1 VTTNATKA
9 KVGELISKVGDRKLT
24 TAQRMN
30 CVRDVMMAERDRIF
44 QALPRHVTP
53 DRLMRV
59 AINCI
64 RKTPEILNCD
74 PASLFA
80 AITESATYGWE
91 LGGVLGHAYIVP
103 FGRDAVLV
111 PGYRGL
117 IDLCRRSGQVSTIQM
132 ELVHEGDRFE
142 YGLGDDPFIRH
153 TPNDADPKRD
163 SRPITHV
170 YCVVKLR
177 DGGIQRSVW
186 TAAKIDAHKEKYA
199 KAWRK
204 KDSAWQTDWPVMA
217 KKTVIRDMINRGLV
231 PVSAEFQSV
240 VQRPDEAV
248 PVAFVD
254 AAAPMQGEL
263 LGLESADDEE
273 SPQRIEVA
281 TGEEEIGEL
290 EVSVRSAIEAIGQCS
305 DGQHVADRV
314 ERWKARAGQLTDDPE
329 EYGEAEVRVIEA
341 AEERMRQLGQ

>member
-1 VTTNATKA
+1 
-9 KVGELISKVGDRKLT
+9 LIQRVGDRKLT
-24 TAQRMN
+24 TAQRLN
-30 CVRDVMMAERDRIF
+30 CVRDVMRAEQDRIF

-59 AINCI
+59 AINCL
-64 RKTPEILNCD
+64 RKNHDLLDCD
-74 PASLFA
+74 PASLFS

-91 LGGVLGHAYIVP
+91 LGGVLGHAYLVP

-117 IDLCRRSGQVSTIQM
+117 IDLCRRSGQVSTITM
-132 ELVHEGDRFE
+132 EVVHEGDQFE

-186 TAAKIDAHKEKYA
+186 SAARIDAHKEKYA
-199 KAWRK
+199 KAWKK

-217 KKTVIRDMINRGLV
+217 KKTVIRDMIGRGLI
-231 PVSAEFQSV
+231 PVSAEFRQMV
-240 VQRPDEAV
+240 DRMEIPPV
-248 PVAFVD
+248 PYAEVAGSFGGASLIGHDVD
-254 AAAPMQGEL
+254 GGEGVL
-263 LGLESADDEE
+263 DGQALTMATADDAE
-273 SPQRIEVA
+273 P
-281 TGEEEIGEL
+281 TTEL
-290 EVSVRSAIEAIGQCS
+290 ELATRSTVDAIGQMK
-305 DGQHVADRV
+305 DAEHIADRV
-314 ERWKARAGQLTDDPE
+314 ERWKDGAAKMTEDPE
-329 EYGEAEVRVIEA
+329 EYGEHEQRVQEA
-341 AEERMRQLGQ
+341 AEERMRQIKEG